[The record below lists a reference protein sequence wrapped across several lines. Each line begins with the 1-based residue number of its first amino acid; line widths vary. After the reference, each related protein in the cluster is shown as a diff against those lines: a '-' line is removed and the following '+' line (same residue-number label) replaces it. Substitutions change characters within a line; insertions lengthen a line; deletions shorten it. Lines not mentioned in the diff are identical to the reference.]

1 MIRPLRGGRSGEF
14 SRDDLS
20 RNMNE
25 EGKARGEIEEWPSC
39 KLNVLTSRRR
49 FLRARRECLPERILG
64 TMVNVCE
71 VGWPSCIRDG
81 LEE

>member
-39 KLNVLTSRRR
+39 KLNVLTVEEEIFESE
-49 FLRARRECLPERILG
+49 ARVFTGENSGNDGECL
-64 TMVNVCE
+64 
-71 VGWPSCIRDG
+71 
-81 LEE
+81 

>member
-1 MIRPLRGGRSGEF
+1 MAVDQGNF
-14 SRDDLS
+14 HDDLS

-25 EGKARGEIEEWPSC
+25 EGKARGEEWPSC

-71 VGWPSCIRDG
+71 VGWREVGCEASCIRDG
-81 LEE
+81 FEERS

>member
-25 EGKARGEIEEWPSC
+25 EGKARGEVEEWPSC
-39 KLNVLTSRRR
+39 KLNVLTSPTEEEI
-49 FLRARRECLPERILG
+49 FESEARVFTGENSGNDECL
-64 TMVNVCE
+64 
-71 VGWPSCIRDG
+71 
-81 LEE
+81 